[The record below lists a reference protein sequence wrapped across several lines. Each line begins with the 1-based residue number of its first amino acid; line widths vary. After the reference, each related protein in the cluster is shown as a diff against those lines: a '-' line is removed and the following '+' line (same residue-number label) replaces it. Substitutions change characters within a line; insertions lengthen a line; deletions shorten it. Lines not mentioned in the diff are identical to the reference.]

1 MDFYVLTYPATLLKS
16 LIRYSIFLVSSL
28 EFAIYSMS
36 SADRLNYNI
45 VGNIKW
51 TIFVL
56 IVFDCCFVC
65 MDFYG
70 CLLLP
75 SGFLSLW

>member
-16 LIRYSIFLVSSL
+16 FIRYSIFLISSL

-56 IVFDCCFVC
+56 IVFDCCLVC

-75 SGFLSLW
+75 SSFLSLW